1 MRYFFL
7 ILISGVLIWFAAHT
21 ANSNAVAGK
30 KKLGEGRELIT
41 IAHRGA
47 SGYAPEN
54 TFASFDK
61 ALKMKTDYI
70 EFDIQRTS
78 DGKLVIIH
86 DQTVDR
92 TTNGRGP
99 VQNIAFN
106 QLKKLD
112 AGSWFSNDFINER
125 IPSFQELLDRYAGK
139 VKMLIELKNPS
150 QYPGI
155 EKEVAE
161 VLKKY
166 HLNNRPNDEIII
178 QSFDKRSVQTFH
190 HLLPDVSTGVLL
202 KYKPFGIPPRQLKEI
217 AKYADFVNPNKSM
230 ANPQLV
236 NRIHELGM
244 KTTPY
249 TINDRETA
257 SYMKSIGADGMVTN
271 YPDYVKELNQG
282 KRGQ

>member
-7 ILISGVLIWFAAHT
+7 ILISGVFLWFTSHA
-21 ANSNAVAGK
+21 ANSSAITGK
-30 KKLGEGRELIT
+30 KNIEEGRELIT

-61 ALKMKTDYI
+61 ALKMKADYI

-86 DQTVDR
+86 DPTVDR
-92 TTNGRGP
+92 TTNGRGS
-99 VQNIAFN
+99 VQSMSFS
-106 QLKKLD
+106 QLKMLD
-112 AGSWFSNDFINER
+112 AGTWFSKDYTNQR
-125 IPSFQELLDRYAGK
+125 IPSFQELLNRYAGK

-155 EKEVAE
+155 EKEVAD
-161 VLKKY
+161 VLTKY
-166 HLNNRPNDEIII
+166 HLDSRPNDEIII
-178 QSFDKRSVQTFH
+178 QSFDKNSVQTFH
-190 HLLPDVSTGVLL
+190 RILPAVSTGVLL
-202 KYKPFGIPPRQLKEI
+202 KYKPLGIPPRQLNEM

-230 ANPQLV
+230 ANPQLIK
-236 NRIHELGM
+236 RIHELGM

-249 TINDRETA
+249 TVNDRETA
-257 SYMKSIGADGMVTN
+257 SYMKSIGVDGMVTN
-271 YPDYVKELNQG
+271 YPDYVTELNQG
-282 KRGQ
+282 KRGL